1 MWADVQRTI
10 CFICLSLWQ
19 ENVLAVVYSKPLRLW
34 GESLMVF
41 EAKTK
46 SLSKFPDARDSSYLF
61 GNRFF
66 FLSPLL
72 SKKTKF
78 PETHRSKFEEFK
90 SVVSNFHWSLSF

>member
-1 MWADVQRTI
+1 MQGIAA
-10 CFICLSLWQ
+10 ICL
-19 ENVLAVVYSKPLRLW
+19 EI
-34 GESLMVF
+34 
-41 EAKTK
+41 
-46 SLSKFPDARDSSYLF
+46 D
-61 GNRFF
+61 FF